1 MNMIE
6 MCMCGTI
13 MIILVLLLRRIL
25 GNRIPRLFF
34 VLFWWAVLVRLLVP
48 FHLSLPHTPPAH
60 VTNLVEDT
68 YDKADAWLGQVHYT
82 AVPDDIKTNEPETSL
97 QKEIPL
103 KSIWIVFWII
113 GSCSAACFIIIL
125 YIKSIRLFR
134 EALPIDS
141 NLEKKWIEKYPLH
154 RHVHIKTFDR
164 ISSPLTYGVFRPIIL
179 LPSGMSLRDA
189 NLDQVL
195 RHEYEHIRHFDALTK
210 NLMLVAACLYWFDP
224 FVWIMVHFFN
234 KDIEL
239 FTDEQV
245 IQGMTEKDRWK
256 YARTLTVFADKQQKN
271 LLWGQG
277 FGKNSVL
284 ERIGAIFSFRKK
296 RKISL
301 IAGILFLMI
310 LLVTFFLR
318 GDSWNQKMLRNVQ
331 KYNESIQRVSY
342 HDPWIDFTYS
352 ENKTYENLC
361 RNTDGIIG
369 SISIPAIDMEADIY
383 QGTDQR
389 NMRNGVMHM
398 SGSFLPGK
406 NGTNVI
412 LTGHNGLD
420 EKMMFTDLNKIETGS
435 SIVINMYGKSWEY
448 IVTGAETV
456 LPEEYAPDVKD
467 SENILTLITPVPFGI
482 NTHRLIVSARLE
494 N

>member
-1 MNMIE
+1 
-6 MCMCGTI
+6 
-13 MIILVLLLRRIL
+13 
-25 GNRIPRLFF
+25 
-34 VLFWWAVLVRLLVP
+34 
-48 FHLSLPHTPPAH
+48 
-60 VTNLVEDT
+60 
-68 YDKADAWLGQVHYT
+68 
-82 AVPDDIKTNEPETSL
+82 
-97 QKEIPL
+97 
-103 KSIWIVFWII
+103 
-113 GSCSAACFIIIL
+113 
-125 YIKSIRLFR
+125 
-134 EALPIDS
+134 
-141 NLEKKWIEKYPLH
+141 
-154 RHVHIKTFDR
+154 
-164 ISSPLTYGVFRPIIL
+164 
-179 LPSGMSLRDA
+179 
-189 NLDQVL
+189 
-195 RHEYEHIRHFDALTK
+195 
-210 NLMLVAACLYWFDP
+210 
-224 FVWIMVHFFN
+224 
-234 KDIEL
+234 
-239 FTDEQV
+239 
-245 IQGMTEKDRWK
+245 
-256 YARTLTVFADKQQKN
+256 
-271 LLWGQG
+271 
-277 FGKNSVL
+277 
-284 ERIGAIFSFRKK
+284 
-296 RKISL
+296 
-301 IAGILFLMI
+301 MI

-342 HDPWIDFTYS
+342 HDPWNDFTYS

-420 EKMMFTDLNKIETGS
+420 EKTMFTDLNKIETGT
-435 SIVINMYGKSWEY
+435 SIVINMYGKSWVY

-456 LPEEYAPDVKD
+456 LPEEYAPDAKD